1 LVQSDAK
8 NRNKK
13 LDSLTFSPGFIRNEM
28 KSTVENEI
36 NMIDEEQE
44 YDLMNNETASIST
57 NKYRTAGFS
66 EPSI

>member
-1 LVQSDAK
+1 
-8 NRNKK
+8 
-13 LDSLTFSPGFIRNEM
+13 M
-28 KSTVENEI
+28 KSTGGNEI

-66 EPSI
+66 EPSIQADRVSDRIDR